1 MEYTLQRYIMAKG
14 WRSFL
19 QEESEHQ
26 WLAISVFFIFIIIG
40 AVAIHGTSKLTGIDI
55 SDNSEM
61 PNSRIMHIEHQS
73 NDDYTAVA
81 HTSDGIILY
90 QFIDDKK
97 KIIIDPNSETES
109 NNVKFLASMTNGTVA
124 TSVHENSI
132 MFIDEGVISHLNI
145 SDQSGSFSINQ
156 ISPNYDEQV
165 DSMLL
170 ITDEGSFTS
179 FRGVEIDGTPS
190 SNTPESDNIE
200 WKEISP
206 ISNNEWIA
214 TGVLISSSG
223 GDDNPASPQIKPV
236 IGHVIWTGG
245 FTAPML
251 HELYLGNNGEFHS
264 LIKMDEKMIIAGTS
278 QTVIFDSNDLTFE
291 SIDIT
296 SKAAVKSDCETIW
309 FFGSMNSETVIK
321 WSEEESKV
329 IELQHKMPIEI
340 ETFSSSNEMIFMYG
354 TDTNGEN
361 KILNFDPSSYGSIE
375 SGRGFLNFSFI
386 LVFTIAFIVMGWNV
400 YDRMNT

>member
-1 MEYTLQRYIMAKG
+1 M
-14 WRSFL
+14 
-19 QEESEHQ
+19 
-26 WLAISVFFIFIIIG
+26 
-40 AVAIHGTSKLTGIDI
+40 
-55 SDNSEM
+55 
-61 PNSRIMHIEHQS
+61 
-73 NDDYTAVA
+73 
-81 HTSDGIILY
+81 
-90 QFIDDKK
+90 
-97 KIIIDPNSETES
+97 
-109 NNVKFLASMTNGTVA
+109 
-124 TSVHENSI
+124 
-132 MFIDEGVISHLNI
+132 
-145 SDQSGSFSINQ
+145 
-156 ISPNYDEQV
+156 
-165 DSMLL
+165 
-170 ITDEGSFTS
+170 
-179 FRGVEIDGTPS
+179 
-190 SNTPESDNIE
+190 
-200 WKEISP
+200 EISP

-223 GDDNPASPQIKPV
+223 GDNNPASPQIKPV

-264 LIKMDEKMIIAGTS
+264 LIKINEKMIIAGTS

-296 SKAAVKSDCETIW
+296 SKAALKSDCETIW

-321 WSEEESKV
+321 WSEEESEV

-340 ETFSSSNEMIFMYG
+340 ETFSSSSEMIFMYG